1 MTAIGQ
7 LQAELQP
14 HKRRHSK
21 TKFTASYG
29 RLGSNGL
36 TSICAVLV
44 PSHVPVP
51 VPTGTHVCW
60 GVFLFRKAEELS
72 EKSSF

>member
-36 TSICAVLV
+36 MTEIKIEKRYGEVGDTARL
-44 PSHVPVP
+44 
-51 VPTGTHVCW
+51 W
-60 GVFLFRKAEELS
+60 FYAFRSL
-72 EKSSF
+72 

>member
-36 TSICAVLV
+36 NMQNE
-44 PSHVPVP
+44 
-51 VPTGTHVCW
+51 
-60 GVFLFRKAEELS
+60 RKLIVNMLILKKINGS
-72 EKSSF
+72 

>member
-36 TSICAVLV
+36 SIKQSTERVAKIQKYYFFFTAPLTSV
-44 PSHVPVP
+44 
-51 VPTGTHVCW
+51 
-60 GVFLFRKAEELS
+60 
-72 EKSSF
+72 

>member
-36 TSICAVLV
+36 SSVQLGADVEFSTS
-44 PSHVPVP
+44 
-51 VPTGTHVCW
+51 
-60 GVFLFRKAEELS
+60 EELNLI
-72 EKSSF
+72 KSSPRPAQLPGPGRS

>member
-36 TSICAVLV
+36 RARTSGPDEQILARV
-44 PSHVPVP
+44 
-51 VPTGTHVCW
+51 GYDW
-60 GVFLFRKAEELS
+60 NKNKQYKNA
-72 EKSSF
+72 KIQ

>member
-1 MTAIGQ
+1 M
-7 LQAELQP
+7 
-14 HKRRHSK
+14 RRTVTTMLRQVFFIFDS
-21 TKFTASYG
+21 TIFR
-29 RLGSNGL
+29 RLCL